1 MKLNTIVIIFNLL
14 IVVSF
19 LFVFLLPVSFLG
31 WEFATGFWADHW
43 YLTLI
48 FVAVLVLL
56 DGYFARNAAL
66 FSALEKEHWPRVIDT
81 LRHRIYT
88 KGRASDQNVY
98 LLVNAYLV
106 SSKPEGIG
114 ELEAHLREHNRKALS
129 RNALLLGI
137 PRLLSSDGERI
148 RSFYGEFRTDQGT
161 RNDEGWVEWCYGYG
175 SLLAGEYDDARAS
188 LVPIADRS
196 GPGVLKALAVY
207 LLRPFVDLDAAFE
220 TRIASYRD
228 AITAHLSKRDWER
241 RVDRAR
247 GKLHVLVLSTLVRD
261 VGDWLYPPPSGVE
274 DGT

>member
-31 WEFATGFWADHW
+31 WEFATGFWADNW

-48 FVAVLVLL
+48 FAAVLVLL
-56 DGYFARNAAL
+56 DVYFACNATL
-66 FSALEKEHWPRVIDT
+66 FGALEREHWPRVIDT
-81 LRHRIYT
+81 LRRRIYT

-106 SSKPEGIG
+106 SSNPEGIG
-114 ELEAHLREHNRKALS
+114 ELEVYLREHNRKALS

-137 PRLLSSDGERI
+137 PRLLGSDGEQI
-148 RSFYGEFRTDQGT
+148 RRFYGEFRTGRGT
-161 RNDEGWVEWCYGYG
+161 RSDEGWVEWCYGYG
-175 SLLAGEYDDARAS
+175 SLLAGEYEDARAS
-188 LVPIADRS
+188 LVPIADRN

-207 LLRPFVDLDAAFE
+207 LLRPFVDLDASFE
-220 TRIASYRD
+220 TRVASYRD
-228 AITAHLSKRDWER
+228 AITSHLSKRDWER

-247 GKLHVLVLSTLVRD
+247 GKLHILVLSVLVRD
-261 VGDWLYPPPSGVE
+261 VGDWLYPPRAEVE
-274 DGT
+274 HGT